1 MRTTT
6 TTTAAAVLL
15 AALAFAGCQEAP
27 ANPETTDAPE
37 AAEADAWTLAYGQF
51 LADYPAARTFIEET
65 AEATRGD
72 ATASEL
78 VRTWAAEHRE
88 EWLRPRRQHGRL
100 DSPLVYPGAQEE
112 AAVRA
117 MDGIAAY
124 VASVAEG
131 DKPSTKLLEKL
142 WDLGH
147 RWPWDF
153 PELSE
158 PGAVK

>member
-1 MRTTT
+1 MRTRF
-6 TTTAAAVLL
+6 APLACLAVLL
-15 AALAFAGCQEAP
+15 TLVACNDVP
-27 ANPETTDAPE
+27 ATPGTADAPE
-37 AAEADAWTLAYGQF
+37 AAETDAWTLAYDQF
-51 LADYPAARTFIEET
+51 VADYPAARTFIEET
-65 AEATRGD
+65 AEGSHGD
-72 ATASEL
+72 PTASEL

-88 EWLRPRRQHGRL
+88 GWLRPRRQHGRL
-100 DSPLVYPGAQEE
+100 DSPLVYPGAQAE

-131 DKPSTKLLEKL
+131 DKPSAKLLEDL
-142 WDLGH
+142 WNLGH

-153 PELSE
+153 PELSD